1 MLLKSKILNVFPS
14 KCLQHV
20 GLEITSRVSKG
31 IFLRETERE
40 RNVTLDLSQIRWNA
54 SDDCSSN
61 ECVSTVIRLDP
72 RRESSTA
79 ILTITRGEQG
89 WLQ

>member
-1 MLLKSKILNVFPS
+1 MDI
-14 KCLQHV
+14 
-20 GLEITSRVSKG
+20 R
-31 IFLRETERE
+31 RE
-40 RNVTLDLSQIRWNA
+40 RNVTLDLSQIHWNA
-54 SDDCSSN
+54 SDDCSSD
-61 ECVSTVIRLDP
+61 ECVSTVTRLNP

>member
-1 MLLKSKILNVFPS
+1 M
-14 KCLQHV
+14 
-20 GLEITSRVSKG
+20 
-31 IFLRETERE
+31 
-40 RNVTLDLSQIRWNA
+40 LDLSQIHWNA
-54 SDDCSSN
+54 SDDCSSD